1 MENEIMLINSAM
13 SGNQDSFREIVETYQ
28 SLVYSICLNVLK
40 DRHEAQNAA
49 QETFIKVY
57 RSLKSYQFKGF
68 KSWIGRIATNTS
80 LDILRKNSS
89 SKNLEVTLI
98 ENINDVG
105 AELEPIDEIIL
116 KEDRKKLMLIL
127 EELPPIYKQ
136 VIEMHY
142 LKEMTYEKIADCEG
156 VSKKTIES
164 RLYRARKLIKEK
176 WEVKGNETLQH

>member
-1 MENEIMLINSAM
+1 MENEIMLIKSAM
-13 SGNQDSFREIVETYQ
+13 SGNQDSFREIVEAYQ
-28 SLVYSICLNVLK
+28 SLVFSICLNILK

-57 RSLKSYQFKGF
+57 RSLKSYQFKSF

-89 SKNLEVTLI
+89 SKNLEVTFI

-105 AELEPIDEIIL
+105 NDLEPIDEIIL
-116 KEDRKKLMLIL
+116 KEDKNRLTDIL
-127 EELPPIYKQ
+127 EELPPIYRQ

-164 RLYRARKLIKEK
+164 RLYRARKMIKEK
-176 WEVKGNETLQH
+176 WEVTGE